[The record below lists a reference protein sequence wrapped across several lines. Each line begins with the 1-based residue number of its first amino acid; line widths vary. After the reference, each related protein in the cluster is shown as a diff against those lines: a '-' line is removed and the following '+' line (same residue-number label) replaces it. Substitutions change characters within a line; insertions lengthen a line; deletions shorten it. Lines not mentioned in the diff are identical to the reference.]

1 MTEKERYE
9 KRLYNYFN
17 QFMNENIAGS
27 KIKIQPKRNDVPKI
41 KQMGYSKEDDLFEFV
56 FEYSPQEKIKKR
68 NVKNVT
74 FIEDEN
80 GSLVG
85 VHITD
90 VKKIGI
96 NQIKVILNTDLETK
110 INEIDISLS
119 RGEGNLSV
127 NLIEKRKKKYLK
139 DIISNDLEKISNKNT

>member
-9 KRLYNYFN
+9 DKLNKYFN

-27 KIKIQPKRNDVPKI
+27 KIKIQPKKNDVPKI
-41 KQMGYSKEDDLFEFV
+41 KQMGYSKEEDIFEFV
-56 FEYSPQEKIKKR
+56 FEYLPQEKIQKR

-74 FIEDEN
+74 FLEDEN

-85 VHITD
+85 VHIVN

-96 NQIKVILNTDLETK
+96 NQIKVILNTDFDTK
-110 INEIDISLS
+110 INAINISLS
-119 RGEGNLSV
+119 KGEGNLSV
-127 NLIEKRKKKYLK
+127 NLIEKRKNKYLK
-139 DIISNDLEKISNKNT
+139 DIISNDLGKISNTNT

>member
-9 KRLYNYFN
+9 DKLNKYFN

-27 KIKIQPKRNDVPKI
+27 KIKIQPKKNDVPKI
-41 KQMGYSKEDDLFEFV
+41 KQMGYSKEEDIFEFV
-56 FEYSPQEKIKKR
+56 FEYLPQEKIQKR

-74 FIEDEN
+74 FLEDEN

-85 VHITD
+85 VHIVN

-96 NQIKVILNTDLETK
+96 NQIKVILNTDLDTK
-110 INEIDISLS
+110 INAINISLS
-119 RGEGNLSV
+119 KGEGNLSV
-127 NLIEKRKKKYLK
+127 NLIEKRKNKYLK
-139 DIISNDLEKISNKNT
+139 DIISNDLGKISNTNT